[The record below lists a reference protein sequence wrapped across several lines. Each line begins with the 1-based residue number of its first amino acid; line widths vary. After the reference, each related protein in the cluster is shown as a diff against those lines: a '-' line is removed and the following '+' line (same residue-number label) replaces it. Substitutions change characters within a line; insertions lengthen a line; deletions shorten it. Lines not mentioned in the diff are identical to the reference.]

1 MLILLDPN
9 SGVPTYRQLVDQIR
23 FQMASGRLAA
33 GSELPS
39 TRALSQELGI
49 NPMTVSKAYSLLEAE
64 GLVRRRPGLPLEV
77 SALSGPDADAERD
90 EQLRVLLEPAAL
102 AARQLGMR
110 PAKAVAVFRQLLSD
124 IVDYEERDQ

>member
-23 FQMASGRLAA
+23 FQMASGRLVA

-77 SALSGPDADAERD
+77 LALSGPDADAERD

-110 PAKAVAVFRQLLSD
+110 PAKAVAVFRQLLSH